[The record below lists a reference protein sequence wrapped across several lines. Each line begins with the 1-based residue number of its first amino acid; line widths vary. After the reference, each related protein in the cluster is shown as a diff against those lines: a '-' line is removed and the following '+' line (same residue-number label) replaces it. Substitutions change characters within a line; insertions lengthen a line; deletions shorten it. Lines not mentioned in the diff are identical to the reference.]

1 MQERGDENARLAGRK
16 TTTLFHTSHPQLCA
30 ALRRDKRWR
39 QLSGS
44 NMVGNNK
51 ARSGNSIRRS
61 QAKRGAEQIG
71 GGGGGYG
78 GHFRA
83 VQGFRYYGKAGLD
96 A

>member
-1 MQERGDENARLAGRK
+1 MLLALIARFCRGLVA
-16 TTTLFHTSHPQLCA
+16 S
-30 ALRRDKRWR
+30 R
-39 QLSGS
+39 QAVAELSG

-51 ARSGNSIRRS
+51 TRSGNSIRRS

-71 GGGGGYG
+71 GGGGYG

-83 VQGFRYYGKAGLD
+83 VQGFRYYGQVGLD

>member
-1 MQERGDENARLAGRK
+1 MVG
-16 TTTLFHTSHPQLCA
+16 A
-30 ALRRDKRWR
+30 AYYVGTGGGN
-39 QLSGS
+39 SG

-51 ARSGNSIRRS
+51 ARAGNSIRRS
-61 QAKRGAEQIG
+61 QAKRGAEQI